1 MKVGSIAPIT
11 IFLLVLCTLPHEMPG
26 LTALETTSGA
36 LTTNTGVVPTTLGAG
51 RKLTTLLC
59 HTTM

>member
-11 IFLLVLCTLPHEMPG
+11 IFLLVLCTLSHEMPG

-36 LTTNTGVVPTTLGAG
+36 LTINTGVVPTTLGAG
-51 RKLTTLLC
+51 MKLTTLLC